1 LLQPTTST
9 HIPFSFD
16 LYSFSFQ
23 FQEYDQAVEVYEDI
37 LQADKDRY
45 GEGDLV
51 CAIDYHN
58 LGVVSLLANDLDS
71 ALYYFQE
78 AVILKKAC
86 LGEND
91 PTVSE
96 PLVEIGIILYSRND
110 YRGALR
116 IFKEALEIYEDSS
129 NSEGVGR
136 TSNNIGCVYYKIGD
150 TTSALSYLLEAL
162 IAQRVAL
169 GMSEKAES
177 SLLNFALTQSNVGY
191 LKLNAGHLNACA
203 MLEDSLLV
211 LESVLGDEN
220 MTVDSVR
227 SNIAVAKQQ
236 EENDVV

>member
-1 LLQPTTST
+1 MLQPTTST

-58 LGVVSLLANDLDS
+58 LGVASVLANDLDS

-116 IFKEALEIYEDSS
+116 IFKEALEIYKDSS

-150 TTSALSYLLEAL
+150 TTSALTYLLEAL
-162 IAQRVAL
+162 IAQRMVL

-191 LKLNAGHLNACA
+191 LKLNAGHLDACA

-227 SNIAVAKQQ
+227 SNIAIAKQQ
-236 EENDVV
+236 QEIGF